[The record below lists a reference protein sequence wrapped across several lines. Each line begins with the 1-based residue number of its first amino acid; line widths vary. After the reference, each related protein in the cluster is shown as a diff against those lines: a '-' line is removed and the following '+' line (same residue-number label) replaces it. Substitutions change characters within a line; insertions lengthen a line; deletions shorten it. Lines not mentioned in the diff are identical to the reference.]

1 MSEEQQSSVPIE
13 KLVKIYLKIKTKRSE
28 LTAAFEEQDAELEK
42 QMKKIKS
49 ALLEHCK
56 ANNAD
61 SVRTPEGL
69 FYRTVKRSYWTNDW
83 ESMNKFIVENEV
95 PQLLEK
101 RIHQG
106 NMKEFL
112 ENNPDLLPPGL
123 NVDSEYVITV
133 RRK

>member
-13 KLVKIYLKIKTKRSE
+13 KLVKTYLKIKTKRSE
-28 LTAAFEEQDAELEK
+28 LSAAFEEQDAKLEK
-42 QMKKIKS
+42 QMRAVKT

-69 FYRTVKRSYWTNDW
+69 FYRTVKRNYWTNDW
-83 ESMNKFIVENEV
+83 ESMNKFILENEV